1 MSVPPLPPS
10 RGSRAVLSRR
20 PSHGS
25 GSTSRWRSRSR
36 AGSSEH
42 DLQPGDKLPA
52 ERELAARLGVSR
64 ATLSQALVALEVIG
78 AVAVRHGDGT
88 VVAKSPGASRIVEA
102 VRAHADRMPEIIET
116 RDALE
121 TKIASLAAS
130 RRTEADLQRIEDAL
144 ILMEED
150 VAAGGRGVEGD
161 EHFHASVTA
170 AAHSQLLSRL
180 MGEIAHLIRET
191 RIESLSQPGR
201 PTRVAGRSPSHR
213 RRDPGGRPGRR
224 CSRHARARRDGQRR
238 RRPPHHVTS
247 LEQVAVLLA
256 GLGAG
261 ILTSTVGVAS
271 LLSFPVLVAVGL
283 PPVVAN
289 ASNTVGMTPG
299 ALSGSWGYRTE
310 LREHPRV
317 TAIVLATCAVGSVV
331 GAVLLLAL
339 PAAVFESV
347 VPWLILGTCLLVGI
361 QPRLSA
367 RLRARR
373 GIEADD
379 RLHVS
384 PVTAGFATLT
394 GVYGGYFGAGSG
406 VMMLAV
412 LGLGTDLP
420 FRIAN
425 ALKTLAVLAANLIA
439 SVIFVFAA
447 DIDWRAVVL
456 LASGSVVGGYVGAR
470 IGRRLPP
477 PLLRAGIV
485 IAGLVGAFLLWR

>member
-1 MSVPPLPPS
+1 MLLT
-10 RGSRAVLSRR
+10 G
-20 PSHGS
+20 
-25 GSTSRWRSRSR
+25 
-36 AGSSEH
+36 
-42 DLQPGDKLPA
+42 
-52 ERELAARLGVSR
+52 
-64 ATLSQALVALEVIG
+64 LV
-78 AVAVRHGDGT
+78 
-88 VVAKSPGASRIVEA
+88 
-102 VRAHADRMPEIIET
+102 
-116 RDALE
+116 
-121 TKIASLAAS
+121 
-130 RRTEADLQRIEDAL
+130 
-144 ILMEED
+144 
-150 VAAGGRGVEGD
+150 
-161 EHFHASVTA
+161 
-170 AAHSQLLSRL
+170 
-180 MGEIAHLIRET
+180 
-191 RIESLSQPGR
+191 
-201 PTRVAGRSPSHR
+201 
-213 RRDPGGRPGRR
+213 
-224 CSRHARARRDGQRR
+224 
-238 RRPPHHVTS
+238 
-247 LEQVAVLLA
+247 
-256 GLGAG
+256 AG

-299 ALSGSWGYRTE
+299 ALSGSWGYRRE

-317 TAIVLATCAVGSVV
+317 TAIVLATCAVGSVG

-339 PAAVFESV
+339 PPSVFEGV

-367 RLRARR
+367 RLRERR
-373 GIEADD
+373 GSEVDD

-384 PVTAGFATLT
+384 PVTAAFGTLT

-420 FRIAN
+420 FRVAN
-425 ALKTLAVLAANLIA
+425 ALKTLAVLAANLVA

-456 LASGSVVGGYVGAR
+456 LASGSVVGGYVGAH

-477 PLLRAGIV
+477 SLLRAGIV